1 MKQSHLR
8 ECREDSSDLTC
19 SVFAHEVANSL
30 HAISAVASSMQRH
43 LYETGRVDKAT
54 GELLRLVTQEIDRMT
69 LLLKNFRSFQF
80 FSLDLRP
87 TSLAPLIEDCLALEL
102 SEAARRRIRIE
113 RNVPTGLP
121 LIMADGAKLKQVFL
135 NLYANGFE
143 AMRDGGILTVGASEV
158 EGNVCLDVSDSGEGI
173 PEDMQIFEPFVTSK
187 PHGTGLGLA
196 VSRWIV
202 LAHGGSISYTSKP
215 EEGTIFHLAFP
226 ISRSSSRLRPRAEKY
241 SPELRRSTGG
251 LGGRMFMSYSSG
263 RQLGQSR
270 MQSFLVVHRLAEL
283 GSNRSASD
291 AACRCSATRA
301 MVMQSRHPS

>member
-1 MKQSHLR
+1 MDLR

-69 LLLKNFRSFQF
+69 LLLKDFRSFQF

-87 TSLAPLIEDCLALEL
+87 TSLAPLIEDCLALEF
-102 SEAARRRIRIE
+102 SEAAQRRIRME

-135 NLYANGFE
+135 NLYANAFE

-196 VSRWIV
+196 VSRSIV

-215 EEGTIFHLAFP
+215 GQGTIFHLAFP
-226 ISRSSSRLRPRAEKY
+226 ISRSSSRLRP
-241 SPELRRSTGG
+241 
-251 LGGRMFMSYSSG
+251 SG
-263 RQLGQSR
+263 
-270 MQSFLVVHRLAEL
+270 
-283 GSNRSASD
+283 
-291 AACRCSATRA
+291 
-301 MVMQSRHPS
+301 